1 MLIRSVRMVGG
12 WMVLVLVRDQPSV
25 FRRAIINSFI
35 YYLLFCRVYWYFGY
49 LKTNKVHT

>member
-12 WMVLVLVRDQPSV
+12 WMVLVLVPDQPSV

-35 YYLLFCRVYWYFGY
+35 YFLLVFIIRVYWYFGY
-49 LKTNKVHT
+49 L